1 MIRTIVF
8 LGIIGLLVM
17 MPAPADAQGK
27 GKTNTPDARA
37 SGTSGSATSNVVAI
51 FRDSDRSTFRDY
63 FRTHRIAATALP
75 PGIAKN
81 VARGKPLPPGI
92 AKRAVPPALLAL
104 GPKVGPDITF
114 TIAGDV
120 VVAMRSGVVVD
131 ILREVF

>member
-1 MIRTIVF
+1 MIRATAL
-8 LGIIGLLVM
+8 LGIVGLLAAASV
-17 MPAPADAQGK
+17 PASAQGK
-27 GKTNTPDARA
+27 GKSNKPDAPA
-37 SGTSGSATSNVVAI
+37 SGGASTPSVVV
-51 FRDSDRSTFRDY
+51 FRDSDRTTYRDY
-63 FRTHRIAATALP
+63 FRTNRIVATALP

-92 AKRAVPPALLAL
+92 AKRAVPRDLVVL

-131 ILREVF
+131 ILRDVFK